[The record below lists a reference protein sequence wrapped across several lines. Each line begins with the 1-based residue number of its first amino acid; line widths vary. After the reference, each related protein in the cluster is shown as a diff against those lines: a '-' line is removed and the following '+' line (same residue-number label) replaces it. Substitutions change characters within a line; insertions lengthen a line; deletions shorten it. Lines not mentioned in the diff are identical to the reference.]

1 MITQIHELE
10 SYSDFIERLK
20 MDQNYSD
27 PHYIYAPDTLLKVFE
42 RNDRNVYAVFEKD
55 VVIGLFV
62 ILVLPADHYLE
73 MLIGYSKEEQA
84 YRELLTFMQQ
94 AYPGYKMDF
103 VFNPG
108 NEAIRNVLNEYDA
121 HFDSEQMRMI
131 AEKPSE
137 YRRKHHIEL
146 LTDPYIEQYRSMH
159 IQDTYWT
166 AEKVLQAKDR
176 FKVYVA
182 LLDDKVIGFIDVTY
196 CYDENEPYD
205 IQVDDSYL
213 GEGIEADLLSYALEQ
228 NRPKSMMVLVDIDQ
242 EAEIEIYEKVGFNAV
257 LGQNSITAT
266 ISKL

>member
-1 MITQIHELE
+1 MIKQIYELE
-10 SYSDFIERLK
+10 SYGNFIEELK
-20 MDQNYSD
+20 IDPNYSD
-27 PHYIYAPDTLLKVFE
+27 PHFIYAPDTLWKVFE

-55 VVIGLFV
+55 AVIGLFV
-62 ILVLPADHYLE
+62 ILVLPADQYLE
-73 MLIGYSKEEQA
+73 MLIGYAREEQA
-84 YRELLTFMQQ
+84 YRELLTFVKQE
-94 AYPGYKMDF
+94 YPGYKMDF

-108 NEAIRNVLNEYDA
+108 NEAIRTVLKQHDT
-121 HFDSEQMRMI
+121 HFGTEQMRMI
-131 AEKPSE
+131 AQNPSE

-146 LTDPYIEQYRSMH
+146 LTEQYIEQYRSMH

-176 FKVYVA
+176 FKVFA
-182 LLDDKVIGFIDVTY
+182 AISEDKVIGFIDVTY

-213 GEGIEADLLSYALEQ
+213 GEGIETDLLSFALEQ
-228 NRPKSMMVLVDIDQ
+228 NTPRSMMVLVDVDQ
-242 EAEIEIYEKVGFNAV
+242 ETEIETYKKVGFKAI